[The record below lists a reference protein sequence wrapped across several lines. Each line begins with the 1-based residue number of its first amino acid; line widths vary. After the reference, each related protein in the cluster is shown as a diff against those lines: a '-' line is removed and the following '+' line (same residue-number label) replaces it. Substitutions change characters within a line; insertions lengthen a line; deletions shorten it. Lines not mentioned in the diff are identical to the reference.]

1 MWEWWDLL
9 RGLSSRTSRTTIRR
23 KFCSCG
29 AQIQVVQVD
38 IFITSE
44 VFQQKRAGDL
54 EINPLISIVWNPRR
68 GRVASIQCTVDG
80 LWLRG
85 PNTGVTSV
93 EMIWTSPRGVLWCCF
108 FQMCHRCLGPW
119 SQKIWM
125 WNGHWLQGSSISLCP
140 VTRSFYHHLTCS
152 DILWP
157 PTPISLFCYVQHA
170 HIYPTLTPH
179 LSAAVLNAFSAVDAP
194 KRFARAANF
203 SSSVREI
210 DASRCEWTTRYY
222 QYYHHG
228 CFTAGAWHAGWF
240 RGAPSCLTYW
250 APNVKFTKGL
260 ASPRPSI
267 NWRQLADEMQSI
279 LSISR
284 NMLDVICCI
293 SSSPTQFTWLSPYHV
308 ASWLGLFP
316 ASRGSAGGSVG
327 RSPQSAANGAPQSS
341 GTGTPQSAN
350 SDVSTGAHG
359 FGSGTTGSRRGA
371 ALKLYSRQRRRP

>member
-44 VFQQKRAGDL
+44 VFPAEESWWPG
-54 EINPLISIVWNPRR
+54 NSSIVWNPRR

-93 EMIWTSPRGVLWCCF
+93 EMIWTCPRGVLWCCF

-125 WNGHWLQGSSISLCP
+125 WNGHWLQGSSTSISLCP

-170 HIYPTLTPH
+170 HIYPILTPH

-210 DASRCEWTTRYY
+210 DASRCEWTTSTTITVVLP
-222 QYYHHG
+222 QGHG
-228 CFTAGAWHAGWF
+228 MLVGSEVLRAAWLIGPLMW
-240 RGAPSCLTYW
+240 
-250 APNVKFTKGL
+250 NFTKGL

-284 NMLDVICCI
+284 NMLDVICWI

-327 RSPQSAANGAPQSS
+327 RSPQSAAHGAPQSS